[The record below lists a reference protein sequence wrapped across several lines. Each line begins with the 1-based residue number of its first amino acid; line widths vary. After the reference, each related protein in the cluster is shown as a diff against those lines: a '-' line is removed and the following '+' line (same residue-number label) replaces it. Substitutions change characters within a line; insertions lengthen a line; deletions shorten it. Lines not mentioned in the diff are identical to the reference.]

1 MSKLDPDKIE
11 EIRDALIDAADEITS
26 EHPREAIYALEIV
39 LTEDLSGADKAIIER
54 AIQRLELISS
64 ELRKV
69 SDRLSEAP
77 FSFGKLSD
85 EDGS

>member
-1 MSKLDPDKIE
+1 MSKLDPDKIDQ
-11 EIRDALIDAADEITS
+11 IRDALSEAAEEILN
-26 EHPREAIYALEIV
+26 EHPCEAIDTLLAV
-39 LTEDLSGADKAIIER
+39 LGNDLTGADGAIIER
-54 AIQRLELISS
+54 AIQRLEVISS

-85 EDGS
+85 EDAS